1 MLKFTAATARKL
13 VDIAAKPGATDR
25 DQFIAIQHV
34 TRNLLRHRREIWAER
49 NVFRREA
56 EKLKRYQPIAQQQ
69 VDQLFEKSRSHR
81 SRDLT
86 GNDEVLMGIGNMLL
100 QDREGIY
107 EKLGFDAL
115 CDLLSIN
122 PVHRSEAKR
131 RQGERSLA
139 GLIYVSRLENSV
151 TPGLDRWGDG
161 GPLFEACFA
170 AVVEWFRTAPKEDLP
185 DIFGPGSPLDGVK
198 LVHVD
203 AETLQ

>member
-13 VDIAAKPGATDR
+13 ADIAAKPGATDR

-34 TRNLLRHRREIWAER
+34 TRNLVSHRREILAER

-56 EKLKRYQPIAQQQ
+56 EKLKQYQPIAQKQ
-69 VDQLFEKSRSHR
+69 VDQLLEKWRTHR
-81 SRDLT
+81 SVDLE
-86 GNDEVLMGIGNMLL
+86 GFDEVLVGIGNMLL

-122 PVHRSEAKR
+122 PIHRAEAKR
-131 RQGERSLA
+131 RRGDRALA
-139 GLIYVSRLENSV
+139 GLIYVSRMENSV
-151 TPGLDRWGDG
+151 SPSLDGWRDG

-170 AVVEWFRTAPKEDLP
+170 AVVEWLRTAPKEDLP
-185 DIFGPGSPLDGVK
+185 DLFAAGSLFKGVK
-198 LVHVD
+198 LVYGD
-203 AETLQ
+203 SETLQ